1 MKQRTAVLL
10 GAGASADAGLPL
22 TFQLAER
29 LVTRA
34 NQPDPNQWRGT
45 QNWVRALNFV
55 YGAQIGFQAEDGS
68 NPLQAVN
75 IERLISA
82 LRLLQ
87 NADEHEVA
95 PFVASWKPGALG
107 VGTPSV
113 DEHLGEQA
121 IKAVGKA
128 VLEDRVFFERSGF
141 TQAISQIAR
150 AAVGSRSPEPFR
162 EAERQILQGL
172 SSLLS
177 DIKTV
182 EYLLPLVRLAE
193 EQENGLDVLTLNYD
207 LTVEA
212 VAKQNG
218 VTVCNGIENWE
229 PGKDLLFNAGR
240 GGINL
245 YKMHGSLDWV
255 LEHAGSGIVPPKI
268 SVGHDSFDEDDYG
281 YGQERLP
288 WIVVGDR
295 EKLSTDG
302 PMLNLMRAAEDA
314 LSTASNLVIVGYSFG
329 DRHVNNMVRDW
340 MLGEPARTLVLVD
353 IDWTGRELGA
363 FCDSLISIY
372 GASERGQRESRIVLI
387 EGTAAEKLGA
397 ALVAT
402 PIKLDSVEVA
412 LDTQLLE
419 SGNIRASLTLAG
431 SDLLNV
437 SIHLEDGKS
446 DRGWGNGVN
455 TFSSEAELL
464 EAPLN
469 HFGGGSSWRTANFD
483 RWIAGSDVAVFAA
496 PPENLDAVV
505 VVHGRR
511 ADSKESQQ
519 FRVSIRKQ

>member
-1 MKQRTAVLL
+1 MKQRTTVLL

-29 LVTRA
+29 LVTLA

-45 QNWVRALNFV
+45 PNWVRALNFV

-95 PFVASWKPGALG
+95 PFVASWKQGALG

-128 VLEDRVFFERSGF
+128 LLEDRVFFERSGF

-193 EQENGLDVLTLNYD
+193 EQEDGLDILTLNYD

-229 PGKDLLFNAGR
+229 PGRALLFNAGR
-240 GGINL
+240 GEINL

-255 LEHAGSGIVPPKI
+255 LEQAGNGIEPPKI
-268 SVGHDSFDEDDYG
+268 SVGVESLDERDYS
-281 YGQERLP
+281 YGRERLP

-302 PMLNLMRAAEDA
+302 PMLQLMRAAEDA
-314 LSTASNLVIVGYSFG
+314 LSHASNLVVVGYSFG
-329 DRHVNNMVRDW
+329 DRHINNIIRDW
-340 MLGEPARTLVLVD
+340 MLGDPARTLVMVD
-353 IDWTGRELGA
+353 IDWTQRAMSE
-363 FCDSLISIY
+363 FCGSLISVY
-372 GASERGQRESRIVLI
+372 GANKRHKRESRIVFL
-387 EGTAAEKLGA
+387 EGTAANCLEQ
-397 ALVAT
+397 ALDAT
-402 PIKLDSVEVA
+402 P
-412 LDTQLLE
+412 
-419 SGNIRASLTLAG
+419 
-431 SDLLNV
+431 
-437 SIHLEDGKS
+437 
-446 DRGWGNGVN
+446 
-455 TFSSEAELL
+455 FELK
-464 EAPLN
+464 PN
-469 HFGGGSSWRTANFD
+469 H
-483 RWIAGSDVAVFAA
+483 
-496 PPENLDAVV
+496 VV
-505 VVHGRR
+505 VESTSEQGGCVR
-511 ADSKESQQ
+511 ATLSLSGADLKS
-519 FRVSIRKQ
+519 VSIRMEHVPADRSQRTNRTGVFSSSEEWLLSRSEPEYRSNFNTVNLNIWRSGDEVSVCFSGPTAQGAELVVSGQRLDSSDGEEIRLPI